1 MKTKAY
7 IVAMSSI
14 DVLGNS
20 PGVSAIRF
28 RSGESNIDDHSNG
41 MVEIDDDRLER
52 PSKIPHG
59 IWKSWEKINKIG
71 AVVVDNLINKLPI
84 ELPESTAVIFSTQTD
99 GLSNFEGLHNGDRLP
114 PRRVLSNGR
123 DFLVGYIN
131 KLYGFNAVSTSM
143 AAACATGL
151 YNLEYGMRLLDEH
164 EFVIVGSADAGTS
177 KLSMDY
183 FRTLNAIGTKSTP
196 FDKDRDG
203 FVMGEGGAAVVICS
217 KSTIN
222 KYGLTPEAV
231 VHDVQLTNDGLSG
244 SLTDPGDGGYR
255 AMKALPYKR
264 YADQIAFVKAHGTST
279 PKGDSHEIE
288 QIANLVPWLPIVSF
302 KSMLG
307 HTIGTSGLLEMLH
320 AIIHIKSGVV
330 PANRNLESSIDD
342 RCIVDHMETEKKFF
356 INNAFGF
363 GGKCASAFVEV
374 TNKVSKL

>member
-41 MVEIDDDRLER
+41 MVEIDNDRLER
-52 PSKIPHG
+52 PDKIPHG

-71 AVVVDNLINKLPI
+71 AVVVDNLISKLPL

-114 PRRVLSNGR
+114 PKRVLSNGR

-217 KSTIN
+217 KSTII

-244 SLTDPGDGGYR
+244 SLTDP
-255 AMKALPYKR
+255 
-264 YADQIAFVKAHGTST
+264 HGTST
-279 PKGDSHEIE
+279 PKGDPHEIE

-330 PANRNLESSIDD
+330 PANRNLESSIDN